1 MAGRDMVVKLLGV
14 AEGWDK
20 ASKTATAAV
29 DSTTKAQISAQD
41 KLTAAQK
48 RTEDVIAAS
57 EGRIQA
63 AKAKSEDAAKKV
75 EIAEAKAAEEREK
88 YGEGSSRAL
97 QAELKLEQ
105 AKRQAAAASGQVTRE
120 ENLQADAQQ
129 QLTKITQDLAAETSK
144 AEDAQR
150 KHTDAL
156 SGFATGVTVVSGA
169 FVAAG
174 LAAGK
179 GLYEVGSVFDDV
191 SDTIRVGT
199 GATGDAL
206 DGLVEVATNVG
217 KTVPAQFSEI
227 GPVVADLNTRLGLSG
242 DTLQTVASQYLEAG
256 RILGQDVDI
265 NQTTAAF
272 SAFKI
277 AGDDVIGGMDTL
289 FQISQATGVS
299 MNDLAATVQD
309 NAPAMQ
315 NLGFTFEET
324 ASLAGQ
330 LDKAGLESKTTL
342 AAMGKGLVN
351 LAKDG
356 EEPQEAFR
364 RITGEIQDMID
375 AGDIAGAI
383 DLSSGVFGTK
393 AANQFV
399 GAVQDGSLALDDLV
413 ANVQAS
419 DDTILGVGKETSDF
433 AESWQ
438 LVKNNALA
446 ALEPLGSTVFSAVG
460 DSISGLIPYIQQFGD
475 WVSQNQG
482 TLQGF
487 VQVGAELA
495 AKVFSSA
502 GDALVKALPHLQ
514 SFADWASQNQG
525 TVAAI
530 AGAVAGLAGVISLAT
545 IATKAINTATTI
557 STGVQALLNLE
568 IGKGSLGW
576 VKNTAALVAHKVA
589 SGAAAV
595 AQGAMTAAQWLLNA
609 AMSANPIALVVIAIA
624 ALVAGFI
631 WLWNNVEGFRAFWVA
646 VWGVIQGAAGAVADW
661 FTGTLLPWFGSVGQG
676 ISDVFSGLAT
686 WVGARLD
693 DIKGAGQRVGE
704 FFTSDIPN
712 FFQSARDL
720 VMGKIDDL
728 KDSAIS
734 SFTGLTE
741 GAGQALD
748 GVRSAAAKPINFVI
762 DMVYNNGLRKMVQG
776 ILDLFGLDFTLPIV
790 EPIQLARGAIMG
802 DGRRPILWNEAGP
815 EAYIPLNRS
824 ARSMDLWVETGR
836 RLGAIPMAEGGIW
849 PTSGPITSGYGYRV
863 GPFFGAEMHDGI
875 DIGAALGAAVVA
887 ALPGI
892 VDFAGVN
899 GGYGNYIRIDHGG
912 GLETFYG
919 HLSQILTSVG
929 AMVDAGTVIGLVGST
944 GASTGPHLHFG
955 ASLNGASIDPSG
967 ILSGE
972 MTGSGGGGA
981 LGILSS
987 IAGWLSDLSGIGD
1000 SQWAQIAGGA
1010 VSSTLGRLKD
1020 WVLSKIGGLFS
1031 GSSPSSVE
1039 AGSVQEMAQQ
1049 MAAARG
1055 WTGDQWAA
1063 LDWIVQHESSWN
1075 PNAQN
1080 PSSTAY
1086 GLFQFLDST
1095 WASVGASK
1103 TSDPALQIQA
1113 GLAYIAQRYGT
1124 PAAAQ
1129 AFWAQNG
1136 WYDQGGILPPGAT
1149 LALNGTGQPEMV
1161 LTATDWG
1168 KITTL
1173 ILAVQAL
1180 LGESR
1185 TTERVITVRLADDQ
1199 FEALNRPTIGDVT
1212 VHQTEDAETSG
1223 RRAAKALVQE
1233 LVDQIGGVA

>member
-1 MAGRDMVVKLLGV
+1 MAGRDMIVKLLGV

-20 ASKTATAAV
+20 AAKTATDAV
-29 DSTTKAQISAQD
+29 NTTTKTQ
-41 KLTAAQK
+41 LTAADKLVAAQE
-48 RTEDVIAAS
+48 RTESAIATS

-63 AKAKSEDAAKKV
+63 AKDKSTDAAQKV
-75 EIAEAKAAEEREK
+75 AIAEAKAAEEREK
-88 YGEGSSRAL
+88 YGDKSSRTL
-97 QAELKLEQ
+97 TAELKLEQ

-120 ENLQADAQQ
+120 ENMLADAQK
-129 QLTKITQDLAAETSK
+129 QLAKITEDLKTETERASAAQDGLNSSGKKFDGGSPIAELGKIAGAAAAAAGAIELVSTGWAQAQESVAGQALTQASLGLTDEQAKAAGEAAGALYADSWGKSITESNAAVESVMGSISGMRDAASSDLQTVTEQAMALAQAFDVDVSEAARNAGVWINNGLAADATEAFDVMTAGLQQVAPALRGEVMDAGQEYAQFFGQLGLDGSQAMK
-144 AEDAQR
+144 LLVDSSANGQYGIDKMGDALKELTIRSSDMSTKSVAAYDAAGLSAEDMAGR
-150 KHTDAL
+150 FLAGGDEASGAL
-156 SGFATGVTVVSGA
+156 SDLVAGLQGIDDPVAQANAAIALFGTPLEDLGTDQIPGFLDSLAGVGEGMGEVSGA
-169 FVAAG
+169 AQENADILGAAVDPIES
-174 LAAGK
+174 LK
-179 GLYEVGSVFDDV
+179 KSLTSTV
-191 SDTIRVGT
+191 SD
-199 GATGDAL
+199 
-206 DGLVEVATNVG
+206 
-217 KTVPAQFSEI
+217 
-227 GPVVADLNTRLGLSG
+227 
-242 DTLQTVASQYLEAG
+242 
-256 RILGQDVDI
+256 
-265 NQTTAAF
+265 
-272 SAFKI
+272 
-277 AGDDVIGGMDTL
+277 
-289 FQISQATGVS
+289 
-299 MNDLAATVQD
+299 
-309 NAPAMQ
+309 
-315 NLGFTFEET
+315 
-324 ASLAGQ
+324 
-330 LDKAGLESKTTL
+330 
-342 AAMGKGLVN
+342 
-351 LAKDG
+351 
-356 EEPQEAFR
+356 
-364 RITGEIQDMID
+364 
-375 AGDIAGAI
+375 
-383 DLSSGVFGTK
+383 
-393 AANQFV
+393 
-399 GAVQDGSLALDDLV
+399 
-413 ANVQAS
+413 
-419 DDTILGVGKETSDF
+419 
-433 AESWQ
+433 
-438 LVKNNALA
+438 
-446 ALEPLGSTVFSAVG
+446 ALEPFVEPA
-460 DSISGLIPYIQQFGD
+460 QQM
-475 WVSQNQG
+475 
-482 TLQGF
+482 
-487 VQVGAELA
+487 
-495 AKVFSSA
+495 
-502 GDALVKALPHLQ
+502 
-514 SFADWASQNQG
+514 ADWARENPSLITG
-525 TVAAI
+525 VVAVLGGLAI
-530 AGAVAGLAGVISLAT
+530 ALG
-545 IATKAINTATTI
+545 IATAAQWAVSTSTAAVTLAQGLLNAENIKTAASWVM
-557 STGVQALLNLE
+557 STGAM
-568 IGKGSLGW
+568 I
-576 VKNTAALVAHKVA
+576 AHKVA
-589 SGAAAV
+589 SGAAVV
-595 AQGAMTAAQWLLNA
+595 AQTAMTGAQWLLNA

-693 DIKGAGQRVGE
+693 DIKGAGQRVGQ

-720 VMGKIDDL
+720 VMEKINDL

-734 SFTGLTE
+734 TFTGLTE

-929 AMVDAGTVIGLVGST
+929 SMVDAGTVIGLVGST